1 MKVVFIC
8 SSLEPGHDG
17 VGDYTRLLAG
27 EIIKQG
33 NSAAILSVN
42 DKYIDVITTGT
53 QEANG
58 IQVPVMRIPVGVPNS
73 KWLVEVKTWLNDLNP
88 EWLSLQ
94 FVPFGF
100 HPKGL
105 PFNLS
110 KQLLFLGGDRKWHI
124 MFHEL
129 WVGIAQEESKKLF
142 YWGLLQRAIIKSL
155 LSKLKPSVIHTQ
167 TLLYQKLLEKLGFKA
182 QLLPLFGNIPVTD
195 KQIDKNDENEISF
208 VVFGLIHSGAP
219 INSFAREA
227 AEYSRNKNIKITLTF
242 IGRCGPEQERWAKI
256 WKSEGLELNIMGEQS
271 AEQISAVLSNASMGI
286 SATALA
292 VIEKS
297 GTFAAMRDHKLP
309 VISLS
314 KPWNPIGISGLKV
327 PDGIVEYSIGNFESC
342 INANFKLNPI
352 SLTKTATELVNS
364 LSKATIHG

>member
-8 SSLEPGHDG
+8 SSLEPGRDG

-33 NSAAILSVN
+33 NLAAIVSVN
-42 DKYIDVITTGT
+42 DKYVDAVTIGR
-53 QEANG
+53 QEVNG
-58 IQVPVMRIPVGVPNS
+58 IKVSVMRIPSGLAYN
-73 KWLVEVKTWLNDLNP
+73 KWLVDARAWVDGLNP

-110 KQLLFLGGDRKWHI
+110 KQLLFLSGDRKWHI

-129 WVGIAQEESKKLF
+129 WVGIAREESKKLH
-142 YWGLLQRAIIKSL
+142 YWGLLQRAIIRSL
-155 LSKLKPSVIHTQ
+155 LLKVKPSVIHTQ
-167 TLLYQKLLEKLGFKA
+167 TLLYQKLLDKLGFKA
-182 QLLPLFGNIPVTD
+182 QLLPLFGNIPVVESQLD
-195 KQIDKNDENEISF
+195 KTTNEISL

-219 INSFAREA
+219 IHSFAREA
-227 AEYSRNKNIKITLTF
+227 AEYSRNNNVNIKLTF
-242 IGRCGPEQERWAKI
+242 IGRCGAEQERWAEI
-256 WKSEGLELNIMGEQS
+256 WRSESLELDIMAEQS
-271 AEQISAVLSNASMGI
+271 AEKISAILSNSSMGI

-297 GTFAAMRDHKLP
+297 GTFAAMHDHKLA
-309 VISLS
+309 VISVS
-314 KPWNPIGISGLKV
+314 KPWNPIGITGLKTQ
-327 PDGIVEYSIGNFESC
+327 DGIVEYSIGNFESC
-342 INANFKLNPI
+342 IKADLKSNPL
-352 SLTKTATELVNS
+352 SLTKIVADLTNS
-364 LSKATIHG
+364 LSKTTTRG